1 MSEFLIDKE
10 KSINFQNDDLSGFKP
25 DLFEFDRIS
34 DTLKHIHSNS
44 RIRNNLSRVLSKFYS
59 YPILIIIFSF
69 LIGLLFFGVPM
80 LFIFFQVFEN
90 IIKPIIFIILI
101 SLFFSISIIIIRIID
116 DKKHKFNIGAKW
128 ERKNILKNIGLSLT
142 LIILT
147 IESFLFHSFFN
158 DIINYKKKNELDL
171 IYENNNIIQYNN
183 NIYDFI
189 MRYIINCFLVDENEI
204 KNKNFEVNNIIE
216 KLVLNKLH
224 NSLVIACIPFIIF
237 CTNKIIKIMIIEVKY
252 TIPQLIVFLNSFF
265 LCSFIF
271 ILHFFYDDKN
281 IKWHIISLIE
291 LIVIILIF
299 LGYIFWIINAIYKLY
314 KNPKD
319 KNFAINKYDFCH
331 ISIILFFDL
340 LNFIGT
346 SLMII
351 SIIISF
357 TNYVNEYETYKDL
370 INIIFLLKFGFLL
383 CVISNSY
390 YYGHHLLSLI
400 FRPISL
406 QYAPVKLKR
415 YYIIANKNMNIFFY

>member
-10 KSINFQNDDLSGFKP
+10 NSINFQNDDLSGFKP

-44 RIRNNLSRVLSKFYS
+44 RIRNHLSRVLSKFYS

-116 DKKHKFNIGAKW
+116 DKRHKFNIGAKW
-128 ERKNILKNIGLSLT
+128 ERKNILKNIGLSFT

-237 CTNKIIKIMIIEVKY
+237 CSNKIIKIMIIEVKY

-265 LCSFIF
+265 LCTFIF

-281 IKWHIISLIE
+281 IKWHIISLVE

-331 ISIILFFDL
+331 MSIILFFDL

>member
-116 DKKHKFNIGAKW
+116 DKRHKFNIGAKW

-237 CTNKIIKIMIIEVKY
+237 CSNKIIKIMIIEVKY

-331 ISIILFFDL
+331 MSIILFFDL

>member
-116 DKKHKFNIGAKW
+116 DKRHKFNIGAKW

-331 ISIILFFDL
+331 MSIILFFDL